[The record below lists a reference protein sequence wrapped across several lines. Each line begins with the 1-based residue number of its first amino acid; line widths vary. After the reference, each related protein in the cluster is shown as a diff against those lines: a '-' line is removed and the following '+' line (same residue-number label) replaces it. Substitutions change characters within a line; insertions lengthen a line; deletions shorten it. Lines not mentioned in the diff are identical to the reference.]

1 MPARSQAYNIWYRIT
16 PATTRFPETQR
27 DDMVRE
33 TTYSGARRNLAALM
47 DQVTD
52 THEPVWI
59 RRRGKEA
66 VALISAEDL
75 SSLMET
81 DYLLRSPRNAERLLE
96 AKAEP

>member
-1 MPARSQAYNIWYRIT
+1 MI
-16 PATTRFPETQR
+16 
-27 DDMVRE
+27 RE

-59 RRRGKEA
+59 RRRGKES

-81 DYLLRSPRNAERLLE
+81 DYLLRSPRNAERLME
-96 AKAEP
+96 AKARADAGEGQVMDIDELRERVGLPKE